1 MRHRA
6 GHTVHDKRREPID
19 PSFWHGAE
27 GVAGKRVVECAD
39 ITHVRFRDRNHG
51 GPRGVRA
58 VEGMIPVVPR
68 RHAGREGIPILEGR
82 HRKRLRE
89 WELVE
94 EGVD

>member
-6 GHTVHDKRREPID
+6 GHTVHDKRREPTD
-19 PSFWHGAE
+19 PKFGHGVD
-27 GVAGKRVVECAD
+27 GVADKRVE
-39 ITHVRFRDRNHG
+39 ITHVRARATNHG

-58 VEGMIPVVPR
+58 VEGKNPEVPC
-68 RHAGREGIPILEGR
+68 RHAGREGIPFLEGG

>member
-1 MRHRA
+1 MILSVIPPTIKGESRLIQNLGTERMEWP
-6 GHTVHDKRREPID
+6 TRE
-19 PSFWHGAE
+19 SWNVQRSRMSE
-27 GVAGKRVVECAD
+27 RVTG
-39 ITHVRFRDRNHG
+39 ITG

-58 VEGMIPVVPR
+58 FEGTNPVVPC
-68 RHAGREGIPILEGR
+68 RHAGREGIPFLEGR